1 MIALPLAHSGT
12 NERETSL
19 LDTHGRGAR
28 IIGHEI
34 TYQLIAGSVVFVLV
48 LAIIVAIVVRQR
60 RRPAG
65 GEPLPEDE
73 AGHGWIWSGGIVL
86 PLVVISTVALA
97 SAISLSHLSEGAAP
111 PGPAIDVT
119 AHRWWWEVRYPGAG
133 VISGNEVVLPAG
145 RTSHLRLYTADV
157 QHSFWIP
164 GIERKLDMIPGHR
177 TTLDVTPQDTGA
189 YLGECQEFCGLEHA
203 RMRFRVRVLSA
214 AAFTRWLSASRAGA
228 RAPATPA
235 ARRGRAVFMA
245 TTCPACHTIAG
256 TPARGQVGPDLT
268 HLASRDRLAAGTLPN
283 TPGNLAGW
291 VSDPS
296 QIKPGALMPRA
307 EIDGPQLQALLAYL
321 EQLR

>member
-1 MIALPLAHSGT
+1 MTALPLAHAGT
-12 NERETSL
+12 SEHETSV
-19 LDTHGRGAR
+19 LDAHGRGAR

-34 TYQLIAGSVVFVLV
+34 AYQIIAGSAVFLLV
-48 LAIIVAIVVRQR
+48 TAIIVAIVVRQR

-65 GEPLPEDE
+65 GEPLAEDE
-73 AGHGWIWSGGIVL
+73 AGHGWIWGGGIVL
-86 PLVVISTVALA
+86 PLVVITTVALA
-97 SAISLSHLSEGAAP
+97 SAISLSHLSQGAAP
-111 PGPAIDVT
+111 PGPSVTVT

-145 RTSHLRLYTADV
+145 RTAHLRLYTADV

-164 GIERKLDMIPGHR
+164 GIERKIDMIPGHR

-203 RMRFRVRVLSA
+203 RMRFRVRVLSPQ
-214 AAFTRWLSASRAGA
+214 AFATWVAASRAGA
-228 RAPATPA
+228 RPPATAA

-268 HLASRDRLAAGTLPN
+268 HVASRDRIAAGTIAN
-283 TPGNLAGW
+283 TPANLAAW

-296 QIKPGALMPRA
+296 RIKPGAMMPRA
-307 EIDGPQLQALLAYL
+307 TLGGPQLQALLAYL
-321 EQLR
+321 RQLR